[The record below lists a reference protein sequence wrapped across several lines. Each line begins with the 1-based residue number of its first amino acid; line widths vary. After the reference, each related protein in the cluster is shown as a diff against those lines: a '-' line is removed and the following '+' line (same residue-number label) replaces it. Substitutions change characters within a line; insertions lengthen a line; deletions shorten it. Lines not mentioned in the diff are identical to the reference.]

1 MTRLRI
7 RATSAYYIRGGS
19 GGLLVDTGY
28 AGTLPAFYR
37 AIGEK
42 KVALRD
48 IDNVMATHYHPDH
61 AGLIGSLTGKGVK
74 LLLIDRQKDAVHFP
88 DGIFA
93 RDGIPYEPVREEE
106 ATVVA
111 PEESRAFL
119 VRLGISGR
127 IVPTPSHS
135 RDSVSL
141 ILDDGDA
148 FVGDLEPLEYL
159 AAYEENAALKEDW
172 DRVLSFR
179 PKRIFYAHAPE
190 RILPETGER
199 IEIAR

>member
-1 MTRLRI
+1 MTKLRVG
-7 RATSAYYIRGGS
+7 ATYAYYIPGGS

-37 AIGEK
+37 AIRGK
-42 KVALRD
+42 GIGLRE
-48 IDNVMATHYHPDH
+48 IGYVLATHYHPDH
-61 AGLIGSLTGKGVK
+61 AGLIGCLEGKGVK

-106 ATVVA
+106 AEVISA
-111 PEESRAFL
+111 EESRSFL
-119 VRLGISGR
+119 ARLGISGE

-141 ILDDGDA
+141 ILDAGDA
-148 FVGDLEPLEYL
+148 FVGDLEPFAYL
-159 AAYEENAALKEDW
+159 AAYEDNRALKDDW
-172 DRVLSFR
+172 ERVLSFH
-179 PKRIFYAHAPE
+179 PKRVFFAHAPE
-190 RILPETGER
+190 WIPEE
-199 IEIAR
+199 